1 MDVSPCAD
9 RSAYEPKLEIPY
21 ARCARF
27 GNHNRILEIMAF
39 LKVRILTLTCLL
51 MLATASTFA
60 QASPGGREG
69 HDRLAAIN
77 ALESK
82 LKETSDDSVKTRTLL
97 DLSYEYQY
105 VNHAKSLSYA
115 EDALKV
121 ALDNEYK
128 HESFEA
134 YSQLALLASLSGDYG
149 TALKLDNTN
158 LARVVDDKDSTSISA
173 VLNFLGNDYQELGR
187 YDEAYYYFTQSHK
200 IATAIQDSLRMV
212 KSMHN
217 VGTVFK
223 ELGQYDIALQHYELA
238 RKMGEAIHD
247 QDGLA
252 YMLDEKADV
261 YLRQKDYDEA
271 KELLLEAM
279 RVIKERNLSEIEHRT
294 LTKLAQ
300 ISAALKDY
308 DMALVYY
315 DSANAIHKK
324 HDNEFGVAET
334 DLGKGKVYLEKGK
347 FKEAEELL
355 LKVSQTARQLNARK
369 LETESYQLLAEL
381 AEKKGDFK
389 NALEYYKMHKTT
401 EDSILSRGMVQKL
414 YQSQLRF
421 ATETKD
427 SEIALLLKSKEE
439 QAILI
444 KRKEFLTNILAV
456 VVALCAVLL
465 FSVYRSGQR
474 RIRINKL
481 LMEHQAEIKKR
492 SVELEQLNQVKDK
505 FFSIISHD
513 LRSPMN
519 ALAGILDLAEKK
531 HLQPEEFTQLTK
543 ELRLQ
548 FNHTKTLISNLLD
561 WTLLQMDKLRIHDDK
576 VDLHSMVEENFKLF
590 ATTQTKSLQMKNLV
604 TPGTVALADMNM
616 VNLVFRNLILNAIK
630 FTEVGGVVSVAA
642 KPVDGFVQ
650 VAISDSG
657 VGIAPEVQKILFEKT
672 TGYSTRGT
680 ANEKGTGL
688 GLILCKEFVERMGGK
703 IWLESEPGKG
713 STFYFTLKKA

>member
-1 MDVSPCAD
+1 
-9 RSAYEPKLEIPY
+9 
-21 ARCARF
+21 
-27 GNHNRILEIMAF
+27 MAF
-39 LKVRILTLTCLL
+39 LKVRILIATCIV
-51 MLATASTFA
+51 MLATASTCLPVGTAFA
-60 QASPGGREG
+60 QSHAPSRSGA
-69 HDRLAAIN
+69 DRMEAIN
-77 ALESK
+77 SLEAK
-82 LKETSDDSVKTRTLL
+82 LKDASDDSVRTRTLI

-105 VNHAKSLSYA
+105 VNHAKSRSNA
-115 EDALKV
+115 EEALQI
-121 ALDNEYK
+121 ALDNDYK
-128 HESFEA
+128 HAAFEA
-134 YSQLALLASLSGDYG
+134 YGQLAMLASLSGDYS
-149 TALKLDNTN
+149 TALKLDNAN
-158 LARVVDDKDSTSISA
+158 LALVLEDKDSASISA
-173 VLNFLGNDYQELGR
+173 VLNFIGNDYHDLGR

-200 IATAIQDSLRMV
+200 IATAIGDSLRMV

-223 ELGQYDIALQHYELA
+223 ELGQYDIALQHFDLA
-238 RKMGEAIHD
+238 RKIGEGIKD

-252 YMLDEKADV
+252 YMLDEKGDL
-261 YLRQKDYDEA
+261 YLRQGEYDKA
-271 KELLLEAM
+271 KELLFEAM
-279 RVIKERNLSEIEHRT
+279 RVIKERNLPMIEHRT

-300 ISAALKDY
+300 VATALKDY
-308 DMALVYY
+308 DMALMYY
-315 DSANAIHKK
+315 DSANTIHKK
-324 HDNEFGVAET
+324 HDNGFGVAEA
-334 DLGKGKVYLEKGK
+334 DLGKSKVYLEQGK
-347 FKEAEELL
+347 FKEAEALL
-355 LKVSQTARQLNARK
+355 LKASEAARQLNARK
-369 LETESYQLLAEL
+369 LETDSYRLLSEL

-389 NALEYYKMHKTT
+389 SALHYYKIHKTT
-401 EDSILSRGMVQKL
+401 EDSIFSHEMMQKL

-427 SEIALLLKSKEE
+427 SEIALLMKSREE

-444 KRKEFLTNILAV
+444 KRKEFLFNILAV

-465 FSVYRSGQR
+465 FSIYRSGQR

-519 ALAGILDLAEKK
+519 ALAGILDLADKK
-531 HLQPEEFTQLTK
+531 QLQPEEFSQVTK
-543 ELRLQ
+543 ELRVQ
-548 FNHTKTLISNLLD
+548 FNHTKTLINNLLD
-561 WTLLQMDKLRIHDDK
+561 WTLLQMDKLRIHEDK
-576 VDLHSMVEENFKLF
+576 VDLHSMVDENFKLF
-590 ATTQTKSLQMKNLV
+590 AATQTKSLQMKNLV
-604 TPGTVALADMNM
+604 TPGTAAIADMNM

-642 KPVDGFVQ
+642 RTIDGFVQ
-650 VAISDSG
+650 VGISDTG
-657 VGIAPEVQKILFEKT
+657 VGIAPEVQRILFEKT

-713 STFYFTLKKA
+713 STFYFTLKKK

>member
-1 MDVSPCAD
+1 
-9 RSAYEPKLEIPY
+9 
-21 ARCARF
+21 
-27 GNHNRILEIMAF
+27 MAF
-39 LKVRILTLTCLL
+39 LKVRILTFTCLL
-51 MLATASTFA
+51 MLSTASAFA
-60 QASPGGREG
+60 QASPGG
-69 HDRLAAIN
+69 DNRLAAIN

-82 LKETSDDSVKTRTLL
+82 LQEASDDSVKTRILI

-105 VNHAKSLSYA
+105 VNHAKSMSYA
-115 EDALKV
+115 EEALKI
-121 ALDNEYK
+121 ALDNDYK
-128 HESFEA
+128 HEAFEA
-134 YSQLALLASLSGDYG
+134 YGQEAMLASLSGDYS

-158 LARVVDDKDSTSISA
+158 LARVVEDKDSASISA
-173 VLNFLGNDYQELGR
+173 VLNFVGNDYQELGR

-200 IATAIQDSLRMV
+200 IATAIHDSLRMV

-217 VGTVFK
+217 IGTVFK
-223 ELGQYDIALQHYELA
+223 ELGQYDIALQHYDLA
-238 RKMGEAIHD
+238 RKIGEAIHD
-247 QDGLA
+247 RDGLA
-252 YMLDEKADV
+252 YMLDEKADL
-261 YLRQKDYDEA
+261 YLRQKDYDKA
-271 KELLLEAM
+271 KELSLEAM
-279 RVIKERNLSEIEHRT
+279 RVIKERNLTVIEHKT
-294 LTKLAQ
+294 LTKLAE

-308 DMALVYY
+308 DIALMYY

-324 HDNEFGVAET
+324 HDNEFGAAET
-334 DLGKGKVYLEKGK
+334 DLGKGKVYLEQGK

-355 LKVSQTARQLNARK
+355 LKASQAARGLNARK
-369 LETESYQLLAEL
+369 LETDTYRVLSEL

-389 NALEYYKMHKTT
+389 NALQYYKIHKTI
-401 EDSILSRGMVQKL
+401 EDSIFSHEMVQKL

-531 HLQPEEFTQLTK
+531 HLQPEEFAQLTK
-543 ELRLQ
+543 ELRVQ
-548 FNHTKTLISNLLD
+548 FNHTKTLINNLLD
-561 WTLLQMDKLRIHDDK
+561 WTLLQMDKLKIHEDK
-576 VDLHSMVEENFKLF
+576 VDLHSMVEENFKLS
-590 ATTQTKSLQMKNLV
+590 AATQTKSLQMKNLI
-604 TPGTVALADMNM
+604 TPGAAAIADTNM
-616 VNLVFRNLILNAIK
+616 LNLVFRNLILNAIK
-630 FTEVGGVVSVAA
+630 FTEIGGVVSVAA
-642 KPVDGFVQ
+642 KPMNGFIQ